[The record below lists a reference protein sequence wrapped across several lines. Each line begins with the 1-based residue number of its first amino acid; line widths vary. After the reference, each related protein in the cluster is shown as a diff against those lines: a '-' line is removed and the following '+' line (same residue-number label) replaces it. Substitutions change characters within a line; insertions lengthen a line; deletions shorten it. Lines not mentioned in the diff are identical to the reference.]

1 MKKLLLF
8 ITVILFSIAVQAQ
21 NSVKPLGSAAIAIDS
36 VKQVEA
42 QKEAQ
47 KIVTEIITKT
57 PVKDFQEWLYKTMP
71 AEQYANFF
79 RYYDAFISLQYNQK
93 LKAKKP

>member
-8 ITVILFSIAVQAQ
+8 ITVILFAISVQSQ
-21 NSVKPLGSAAIAIDS
+21 GNSVKPSKEDS
-36 VKQVEA
+36 LKQVEINKVV
-42 QKEAQ
+42 Q
-47 KIVTEIITKT
+47 EIITKT

-71 AEQYANFF
+71 AEAYDQFA
-79 RYYDAFISLQYNQK
+79 RYYNAFIQLQYNEK